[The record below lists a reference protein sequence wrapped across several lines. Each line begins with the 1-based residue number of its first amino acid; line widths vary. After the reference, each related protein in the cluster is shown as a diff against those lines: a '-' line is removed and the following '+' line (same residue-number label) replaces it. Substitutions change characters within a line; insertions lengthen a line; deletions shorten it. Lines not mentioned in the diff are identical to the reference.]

1 MARTSK
7 AHEYAIYWLN
17 SQGLT
22 ADSIA
27 TELGLTDK
35 QVAKALEK
43 NNNVNETNNI
53 KTNSSPVN
61 SSKVSSK
68 DLMIRHTSAKKN
80 NSVAIM
86 TKEASEVNDQA
97 KKTNQA
103 HPNLQKN
110 IFRPNG

>member
-17 SQGLT
+17 SQGLNIEN
-22 ADSIA
+22 IA

-35 QVAKALEK
+35 QVGKALEK
-43 NNNVNETNNI
+43 NNSVNETNNI

-61 SSKVSSK
+61 SGKISSK

-86 TKEASEVNDQA
+86 TKEASELNDEA
-97 KKTNQA
+97 KKNNQT

-110 IFRPNG
+110 IFRPND